1 MTKSLSVQF
10 LREWVTQHYLLL
22 LQVAIC
28 LAVVLASLLLASRP
42 TIIPL
47 VLIAGAVGAFV
58 ILRWPL
64 LGLVGIIVGGLVVPV
79 GIGTGSESEINPSIL
94 LIVLL
99 LGITVLEAI
108 KDRRLEW
115 GKSRTILPLM
125 AFLGASVIS
134 FLVGQLPWFYTSP
147 SPIRAQLG
155 GFGIFVLSAAA
166 FLLTM
171 RMVKELR
178 WLERLTWVFL
188 CLVAVYMLGQILP
201 PLGSLVSR
209 LYLVSAVGSLF
220 WVWSMALAFSQA
232 VFNRQLRMEWRLALL
247 ALVGLTM
254 FIAMTRNLGWTSG
267 WAPALVAIG
276 VIMLVGAPKIGIPLA
291 VLGGVVMLLRSS
303 IVSGLLNVGDNAYS
317 ELTRLQAWSILFD
330 IIKVSPIVGFGPA
343 NYYSYTPLF
352 SIMGYHVKFNS
363 HNNYVDLLAQTG
375 ILGTACF
382 LWFSVEV
389 GRVGWQLR
397 ARVPEGF
404 AQAYVY
410 AALGGLAGTLVAGML
425 GDWVL
430 PFVYN
435 IGLAGFRAS
444 VLGWIFMGGLMALEQ
459 MSRVPGQLAAA
470 QPKP

>member
-1 MTKSLSVQF
+1 
-10 LREWVTQHYLLL
+10 
-22 LQVAIC
+22 
-28 LAVVLASLLLASRP
+28 
-42 TIIPL
+42 
-47 VLIAGAVGAFV
+47 
-58 ILRWPL
+58 
-64 LGLVGIIVGGLVVPV
+64 
-79 GIGTGSESEINPSIL
+79 
-94 LIVLL
+94 
-99 LGITVLEAI
+99 
-108 KDRRLEW
+108 
-115 GKSRTILPLM
+115 
-125 AFLGASVIS
+125 
-134 FLVGQLPWFYTSP
+134 
-147 SPIRAQLG
+147 
-155 GFGIFVLSAAA
+155 
-166 FLLTM
+166 
-171 RMVKELR
+171 
-178 WLERLTWVFL
+178 
-188 CLVAVYMLGQILP
+188 MLGQILP

-232 VFNRQLRMEWRLALL
+232 GFNRQLRMEWRLALL